1 MPNVTVTSD
10 VDSLLKSA
18 DKAAIRTNAG
28 LGATD
33 TVSFGSFIPPS
44 GTTAE
49 IDAVSDATVGSIMV
63 NTDTK
68 DIIRFTSASA
78 YEVVS
83 PKNSTPT
90 TTINATAG
98 AEASTSGTAFS
109 SATIEFDLS
118 EVAVGESA
126 LFEVDC
132 FMAIRDVN
140 AAGSIPVT
148 TLKAVVDVTSD
159 IGDLG
164 FGFPALPLTFSNE
177 SVDLASGDFNNTASS
192 NASQPLGGFSG
203 IKSTFPYPSAPAQPL
218 VALSSSSGLT
228 YTMRSVKTFITI
240 ARSEITNFPVSYP
253 LSLSFVVT
261 GTAGFGFEN
270 SKLQVTKIS

>member
-83 PKNSTPT
+83 PQNSTP

-109 SATIEFDLS
+109 SDTIEFDLS

-126 LFEVDC
+126 VFEVDC
-132 FMAIRDVN
+132 FMAIRDIN
-140 AAGSIPVT
+140 AAGSIPAT
-148 TLKAVVDVTSD
+148 TLKAVVDVTAD
-159 IGDLG
+159 IGNLG
-164 FGFPALPLTFSNE
+164 FGFPALPLTFGND
-177 SVDLASGDFNNTASS
+177 SVDLASGDFNNAASSTASQ
-192 NASQPLGGFSG
+192 ALGGFSG
-203 IKSTFPYPSAPAQPL
+203 IRSTFPYPSAPAQAL

-240 ARSEITNFPVSYP
+240 TRSEITNFPVSYP

-261 GTAGFGFEN
+261 GTAGYGFEN